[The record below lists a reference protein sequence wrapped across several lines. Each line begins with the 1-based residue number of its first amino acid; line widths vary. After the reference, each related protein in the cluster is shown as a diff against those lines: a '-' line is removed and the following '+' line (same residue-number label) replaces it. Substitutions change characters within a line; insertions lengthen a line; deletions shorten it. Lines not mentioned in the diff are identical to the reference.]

1 MMGVFVGY
9 FDELSKSLMLD
20 VISLVSVSYTKSE
33 ILIKKIKEMMMN
45 CGINITKTRFVCFD
59 GANLMRG
66 EKSGVQRRYQND
78 APFSIYLNCRCHRL
92 LYTELLIDFKIF
104 YYNSC
109 RRMLKPWI
117 KIETLS

>member
-1 MMGVFVGY
+1 MGVFVGY
-9 FDELSKSLMLD
+9 FDELSKSLMLY

-33 ILIKKIKEMMMN
+33 ILIKKIKEMMMK

-92 LYTELLIDFKIF
+92 LYTKLLIDFKIF
-104 YYNSC
+104 CYNSW
-109 RRMLKPWI
+109 RRMFKPWI